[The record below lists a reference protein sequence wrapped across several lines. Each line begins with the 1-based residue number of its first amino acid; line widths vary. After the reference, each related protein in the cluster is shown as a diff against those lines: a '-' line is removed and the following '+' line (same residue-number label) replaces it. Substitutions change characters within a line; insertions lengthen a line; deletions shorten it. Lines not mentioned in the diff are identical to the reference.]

1 MYLTFKPN
9 LRALYKAE
17 LGISL
22 SYTEEAFWLNSLRAV
37 TSNLF
42 PQLSKCIFTAII

>member
-9 LRALYKAE
+9 LRTLHKAE

-22 SYTEEAFWLNSLRAV
+22 SYTEEAFWLNCLKAV
-37 TSNLF
+37 T
-42 PQLSKCIFTAII
+42 I